1 MNSGE
6 LRHNVV
12 IMRPVETRDA
22 YGASTVTYQDQQMLR
37 MKVVSETG
45 MKSDENHE
53 VVQSYNVVFFG
64 YYWLKGLITE
74 RHQLRW
80 DGKLYRIT
88 SISGNVRR
96 NEIQINT
103 EQVNE

>member
-6 LRHNVV
+6 LRHDVT
-12 IMRPVETRDA
+12 ILQPTDTRDQ
-22 YGASTVTYQDQQMLR
+22 YGASTVTYKDLQTIR
-37 MKVVSETG
+37 MKVVSQSG
-45 MKSDENHE
+45 MKADENHE

-64 YYWLKGLITE
+64 YYWLKSIIDE
-74 RHQLRW
+74 RYLLRW
-80 DGKLYRIT
+80 EGKLYRIT